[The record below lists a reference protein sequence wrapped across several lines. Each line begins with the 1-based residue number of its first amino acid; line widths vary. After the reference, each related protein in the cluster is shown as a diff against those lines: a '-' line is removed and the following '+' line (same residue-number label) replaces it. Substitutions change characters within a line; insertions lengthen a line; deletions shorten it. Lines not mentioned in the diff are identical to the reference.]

1 MSHSNTQ
8 RLTDYW
14 RDRRGLRLAPLRSS
28 VDPCDF
34 ADLLPQVFILGR
46 LAAGRYAF
54 RLRGALLE
62 DLHGRDLKP
71 VDFMSLWS
79 ATDRISLHAA
89 MEGAIRNGQALIVE
103 ARGVTESGHS
113 ADFEVILA
121 PMISHTDQV
130 DRFLGL
136 LQPVTPLQRL
146 QGETITRLNVIQTQV
161 ASDSNSGSAPRLLPS
176 LRLASVDGRRI
187 A

>member
-14 RDRRGLRLAPLRSS
+14 RARRGMRLAPLRATI
-28 VDPCDF
+28 DPCDF

-46 LAAGRYAF
+46 LTAGRYAF

-71 VDFMSLWS
+71 IDFMSLWS
-79 ATDRISLHAA
+79 AADRISLHAA

-103 ARGVTESGHS
+103 ARGVTEAGHS
-113 ADFEVILA
+113 ADFEVVLA
-121 PMISHTDQV
+121 PMISNTDQV
-130 DRFLGL
+130 DRILGL
-136 LQPVTPLQRL
+136 FQPITPLQRL
-146 QGETITRLNVIQTQV
+146 QGETIKRLSVIQTQV
-161 ASDSNSGSAPRLLPS
+161 LSNSSGNLGPRLLPA

>member
-14 RDRRGLRLAPLRSS
+14 RARRGPRLAPLRASI
-28 VDPCDF
+28 DPCDF

-46 LAAGRYAF
+46 LTAHRYAF
-54 RLRGALLE
+54 RLRGGLLE
-62 DLHGRDLKP
+62 DLHGRDLRP

-79 ATDRISLHAA
+79 AQHRIGLHAA
-89 MEGAIRNGQALIVE
+89 MEGARRHGQALVVE
-103 ARGVTESGHS
+103 ARGFTEYGES
-113 ADFEVILA
+113 ADFEVLLA
-121 PMISHTDQV
+121 PMISATDQV

-136 LQPVTPLQRL
+136 LQPLTPLHRL
-146 QGETITRLNVIQTQV
+146 DDHPIRQSFVLQIRAVG
-161 ASDSNSGSAPRLLPS
+161 DAPGGALRALPA
-176 LRLASVDGRRI
+176 LRLAAVDGRQI